1 MITKKLS
8 PKGRSVRVK
17 FTLPEAAADRASI
30 VGNFNGW
37 DDSKHT
43 MKFNKKAG
51 VFEKEISFKPGDRL
65 EFRYLV
71 DGQWK
76 NDDSA
81 DGYEPSG
88 YLSEN
93 CIVEL

>member
-1 MITKKLS
+1 MIIKKVS

-17 FTLPEAAADRASI
+17 FVLPVLAADRASV

-37 DDSKHT
+37 DDSKHK
-43 MKFNKKAG
+43 MKFNEKEGA
-51 VFEKEISFKPGDRL
+51 FEKEISFKPGERL

-71 DGQWK
+71 DGEWK
-76 NDDSA
+76 NDESA
-81 DGYEPSG
+81 DGFEPSG
-88 YLSEN
+88 FFSQN

>member
-17 FTLPEAAADRASI
+17 FVLPEPAADRASI

-37 DDSKHT
+37 DASKHE
-43 MKFNKKAG
+43 MKFNQKDG
-51 VFEKEISFKPGDRL
+51 VFEKEISFKPGERL

-71 DGQWK
+71 DGEWR
-76 NDDSA
+76 NDEAADS
-81 DGYEPSG
+81 YEPSG
-88 YLSEN
+88 FCSDN
-93 CIVEL
+93 CVVEL

>member
-17 FTLPEAAADRASI
+17 FVLPAAADRASI
-30 VGNFNGW
+30 VGNFNDW
-37 DDSKHT
+37 DDSKHK
-43 MKFNKKAG
+43 MKFNQKDG
-51 VFEKEISFKPGDRL
+51 VFEKEISFKPGERL

-71 DGQWK
+71 DGEWK
-76 NDDSA
+76 NDDAA
-81 DGYEPSG
+81 DAYEPSG
-88 YLSEN
+88 FFSQN